1 MTWLLYM
8 KNNLP
13 SEKQTLSRFARQ
25 LIVIKRP
32 WMRYY
37 FLSKVV
43 KNYSILFSLLRTA
56 FRRAAGHTLEY
67 LFIT

>member
-25 LIVIKRP
+25 LIVINAATLRETAYCNKTT
-32 WMRYY
+32 
-37 FLSKVV
+37 LDE
-43 KNYSILFSLLRTA
+43 ILFSLQGR
-56 FRRAAGHTLEY
+56 
-67 LFIT
+67 